1 MLRNILSIVL
11 IIICVVI
18 TVLVLM
24 QEGKQE
30 GLGTLSGQ
38 ALEGTYWSKNKK
50 RSREGRL
57 IRGTA
62 LLCVLWFVLCL
73 LLDMKLF

>member
-1 MLRNILSIVL
+1 MLRNILSIIL
-11 IIICVVI
+11 IIICVLVTVI
-18 TVLVLM
+18 VLM
-24 QEGKQE
+24 QEGKDQ

-38 ALEGTYWSKNKK
+38 AMDNTYWGRNKK
-50 RSREGRL
+50 RSKEGRL
-57 IRGTA
+57 ARGTA